1 MNELNLEIRKEERPE
16 IVICSMHEDSTG
28 RTGSIILDPDLRLLY
43 CDLCNSYVCFHI
55 AYAMSIEGIRKDRI
69 DALKRIC
76 KGCTN
81 YNLPGA
87 KYCDECG
94 SKLEVD

>member
-1 MNELNLEIRKEERPE
+1 MESGKLTMEQRKE
-16 IVICSMHEDSTG
+16 IVICSMHEESTG
-28 RTGSIILDPDLRLLY
+28 RAGSIILDPDLRLLY
-43 CDLCNSYVCFHI
+43 CDLCNAYMCLHI
-55 AYAMSIEGIRKDRI
+55 VQAMSVEGIRKDRI
-69 DALKRIC
+69 DALRRIC